1 MPTPL
6 VVNCIDSLLPAVTK
20 IINLSLSTGYFPDE
34 WKSAIVD
41 PLLKKPGLDLTFKNY
56 RPVSNRQFVSKLTER
71 AVYEQVHLHTE
82 MDNIYPLLHWKRSNL
97 STTHCTI
104 TSSKA
109 MLFALEPTGMNT
121 VRKITNIS

>member
-41 PLLKKPGLDLTFKNY
+41 PLLKKPRLDLTFKNY
-56 RPVSNRQFVSKLTER
+56 RPVINLQFVSKLMER
-71 AVYEQVHLHTE
+71 AVYEQVHLHC
-82 MDNIYPLLHWKRSNL
+82 S
-97 STTHCTI
+97 
-104 TSSKA
+104 TSS
-109 MLFALEPTGMNT
+109 MHQSCSISL
-121 VRKITNIS
+121 TNIFLTRNATLMILSDIYI

>member
-6 VVNCIDSLLPAVTK
+6 VVNYIDSLLPAVTK

-82 MDNIYPLLHWKRSNL
+82 MDNIYPLLQSAYRKQHSTGTALLKVMNENELSACHSTCYVGFERSL
-97 STTHCTI
+97 
-104 TSSKA
+104 
-109 MLFALEPTGMNT
+109 
-121 VRKITNIS
+121 

>member
-56 RPVSNRQFVSKLTER
+56 RPVSNLQFVSKLRER

-82 MDNIYPLLHWKRSNL
+82 MDNIYPLLQSAYRKQHSTGSALLKVMNENELAACHSTCYVGFERSL
-97 STTHCTI
+97 
-104 TSSKA
+104 
-109 MLFALEPTGMNT
+109 
-121 VRKITNIS
+121 